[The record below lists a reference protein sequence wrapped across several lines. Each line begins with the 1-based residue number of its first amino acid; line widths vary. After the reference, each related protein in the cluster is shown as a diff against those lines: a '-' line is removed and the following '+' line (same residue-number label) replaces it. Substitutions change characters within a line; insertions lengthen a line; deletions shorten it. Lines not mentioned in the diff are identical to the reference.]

1 MPDITIIHPALFYK
15 VTNSKESTPRGRGFD
30 LSPEGICD
38 AYYFSV
44 FWNNGVM
51 E

>member
-1 MPDITIIHPALFYK
+1 LVNLSTFSRIYK
-15 VTNSKESTPRGRGFD
+15 EFRPRGPGFD